1 MARNKQDKRNID
13 ADRKNLI
20 SDETPFRIVEA
31 YKNLRANLLFS
42 LSTSGNHTV
51 IFSSSE
57 PNAGKSFTC
66 ANLAIT
72 MAQTGTRVL
81 VVDAD
86 LRKPIMHRLFRREN
100 EDGLSRLLSG
110 QTVEINGLLQREVM
124 TGVDLVTAGPVPPN
138 PSELLGHVRAKQIL
152 EAFTKAYDY
161 IFIDTPPLNMVS
173 DALLLMP
180 YTAGVLLVARQGQTH
195 LADLHEAAARCQS
208 FGTAPLGIVI
218 SDTQAGANSYYGK
231 YGYYNYEYA

>member
-1 MARNKQDKRNID
+1 MARKQNKRNIEG
-13 ADRKNLI
+13 DRRNLI
-20 SDETPFRIVEA
+20 SDDTPFRIVEA

-42 LSTSGNHTV
+42 LSTSGNRTV
-51 IFSSSE
+51 IISSSD

-72 MAQTGTRVL
+72 MAQTGTRIL
-81 VVDAD
+81 IVDAD
-86 LRKPIMHRLFRREN
+86 LRKPIQHRLFDTQN

-110 QTVEINGLLQREVM
+110 QTTQIDPLLHREVAN
-124 TGVDLVTAGPVPPN
+124 GVDLVTAGPIPPN

-152 EAFTKAYDY
+152 DALTKAYDY

-180 YTAGVLLVARQGQTH
+180 YSAGVLLVARQGQTH

-208 FGTAPLGIVI
+208 FGTPPLGIVI
-218 SDTQAGANSYYGK
+218 SDGRAGTNGYGYGK
-231 YGYYNYEYA
+231 SGYYNYEYA